1 MIEGKTK
8 LLKETYIIKTKNVL
22 TANDASK
29 KEQVDVAVDKTAQTC
44 SVFEFLKKNEIPTA
58 FVTQLSHDT
67 FLTSAV
73 DMFPIECVVRRKAYG
88 SYLKRIPEVKV
99 GSIISPLQ
107 PEFYYK
113 LAIDSDKLISEE
125 DAREKYLRNGKWTK
139 KIITD
144 PYIILSAKRNN
155 EITADFYDPKIPFE
169 PGNALIRR
177 HKMPFN
183 FQQYTEI
190 LSLMLNTFTL
200 LEEAWKTFNVE
211 LIDIKIEVGVDRNDG
226 KVVVADVID
235 NDSWRIWPG
244 GNPEGQ
250 LDKQAFRDN
259 EDINVVKNK
268 YAIVTDYT
276 RRFKDLIIK

>member
-8 LLKETYIIKTKNVL
+8 LLKETYVVKTKNVL

-29 KEQVDVAVDKTAQTC
+29 KEEVNVAVDKTAQTS
-44 SVFEFLKKNEIPTA
+44 SVFEFLQKNGIPTA
-58 FVTQLSHDT
+58 FVTQLSPDT
-67 FLTSAV
+67 FLSSAV

-88 SYLKRIPEVKV
+88 SYLKRIPEAKA

-113 LAIDSDKLISEE
+113 LAIDGDKLITED
-125 DAREKYLRNGKWTK
+125 DAREQYLRNGKWTK

-144 PYIILSAKRNN
+144 PYIIMSAQRNN
-155 EITADFYDPKIPFE
+155 NITADFYDPKIPFNSS
-169 PGNALIRR
+169 NALIRR
-177 HKMPFN
+177 HRMPIN

-200 LEEAWKTFNVE
+200 LEKAWKTFDVE
-211 LIDIKIEVGVDRNDG
+211 LIDIKIEVGVDRNNG
-226 KVVVADVID
+226 KVVIADVID